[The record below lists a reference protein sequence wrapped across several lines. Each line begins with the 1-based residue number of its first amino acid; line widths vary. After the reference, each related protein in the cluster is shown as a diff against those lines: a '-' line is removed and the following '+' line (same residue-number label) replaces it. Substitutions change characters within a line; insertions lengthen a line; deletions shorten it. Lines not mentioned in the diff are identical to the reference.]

1 VLATCLALVCYGFA
15 LMTVSALRETVVM
28 PTQTTLAG
36 INDPLWNDPIA
47 PVWSAVV
54 VRVDFDAHLC
64 NAELISTQSIDK
76 ISLAPGIDFGS
87 AVNVTPLW
95 DTEYLLPLLKGLAC
109 HPPIVL
115 GSLRVI

>member
-1 VLATCLALVCYGFA
+1 MLATCLALVCYGFA

-47 PVWSAVV
+47 PVWSAIV
-54 VRVDFDAHLC
+54 VRVDFDVHLR
-64 NAELISTQSIDK
+64 NVDLMSTQSIDK

-95 DTEYLLPLLKGLAC
+95 DTEYLLPLLKGLAGRLL
-109 HPPIVL
+109 IVL
-115 GSLRVI
+115 GRLI